1 MWLHGKVKC
10 RGGGC
15 GSEVWCSDREG
26 NKAVV
31 LLDVPLQDVGA
42 GSQDSLKPRPVQFHT
57 LQRSARSHG
66 GSAGP
71 VHQQGDLTWTRKK
84 KKNSLSQFYIRG
96 ALWDKKK
103 IQCDEG

>member
-1 MWLHGKVKC
+1 MTGSNRGMWVWLHGKVKC

-15 GSEVWCSDREG
+15 GSEVWSSDGEG

-71 VHQQGDLTWTRKK
+71 VHQQGDLTWTRKNK
-84 KKNSLSQFYIRG
+84 KQFDSVLY
-96 ALWDKKK
+96 
-103 IQCDEG
+103 